1 VKVVRSAVVGRA
13 DNYRGLLPRLWD
25 ELESPL
31 LTAQTENDVIKA
43 FQIAQPGGHEFP
55 SLAPL
60 ILTAIRDPNF
70 PKRRKARINFI
81 ADSVA
86 GVGLVT
92 LRRSRDICA
101 EERKAKEEVK
111 RAHHI
116 LRYEYYV
123 ECSCGYKG
131 PSENHA
137 CRKCGATIF
146 SPVNLGS
153 HIL

>member
-1 VKVVRSAVVGRA
+1 MAKPKKTVEGAKTPLDRFSTQRGRGRPVKVVRSAVVGRA

-70 PKRRKARINFI
+70 PKRRKARI
-81 ADSVA
+81 
-86 GVGLVT
+86 
-92 LRRSRDICA
+92 
-101 EERKAKEEVK
+101 
-111 RAHHI
+111 
-116 LRYEYYV
+116 
-123 ECSCGYKG
+123 
-131 PSENHA
+131 
-137 CRKCGATIF
+137 
-146 SPVNLGS
+146 
-153 HIL
+153 